1 MRARLTRGK
10 WQAVKIVLV
19 HCHYQQPGGEDVVFL
34 QERQLLERAGHQ
46 VIVFTRNNEGLDSYS
61 GFQRLVL
68 IQKAIWNVE
77 VRKDFGE
84 LLRTEKPDVVH
95 VHNTWVAISPSIY
108 KECQDANVPVVQ
120 THHNYALMCPGGTF
134 FRDGATCEECVDH
147 TLLRSVRYGC
157 YRDSRGTTATR
168 ALMLAVHRGLHTW
181 DRDINCHIVLT
192 EFAKGKFLR
201 GGLPPERMF
210 VKPNFVYPD
219 PLLATNGNGA
229 GGGKGEY
236 ALFAGR
242 LGPKNRV
249 STVLSAWS
257 RLRNRIP
264 LMIVGGGIERDELEQ
279 EAAQDKLSTITFR
292 GTLPHDET
300 LAAMSGARFLIFS
313 SEWYETFGLTM
324 VEAFAC
330 GVPVICSRVGA
341 MREIVS
347 DGRTGLHF
355 NPGDADDLAAK
366 VEWALSHPE
375 RMQEMGREA
384 RREYES
390 KYTAEKNYPKLMD
403 IYQHAISGR
412 N

>member
-1 MRARLTRGK
+1 
-10 WQAVKIVLV
+10 VKIILV
-19 HCHYQQPGGEDVVFL
+19 HCHYQQPGGEDVVFQ
-34 QERQLLERAGHQ
+34 QERQLLERAGHE
-46 VIVFTRNNEGLDSYS
+46 VIVFIRSNEGLDSYS
-61 GFQRLVL
+61 KVQRLVL
-68 IQKAIWNVE
+68 IQKAIWNTGMQKEFSE
-77 VRKDFGE
+77 V
-84 LLRTEKPDVVH
+84 LRTQKPDVVH

-108 KECQDANVPVVQ
+108 KACQDANVPVVQ
-120 THHNYALMCPGGTF
+120 THHNYRLMCPCGTF
-134 FRDGATCEECVDH
+134 FRDGAACEECMDH
-147 TLLRSVRYGC
+147 SLLRSVRYGC
-157 YRDSRGTTATR
+157 YRDSRSTTAAK

-192 EFAKGKFLR
+192 EFAKSKFLR

-210 VKPNFVYPD
+210 VKPNFVHPD
-219 PLLATNGNGA
+219 PLPATNDHSA
-229 GGGKGEY
+229 VGGDGKY

-242 LGPKNRV
+242 LAPKKRV
-249 STVLSAWS
+249 TTVLSAWS
-257 RLRNRIP
+257 RLRSRIP
-264 LMIVGGGIERDELEQ
+264 LMIVGGGIEQEELEQ
-279 EAAQDKLSTITFR
+279 EAAQDRLSTITFR

-300 LAAMSGARFLIFS
+300 LAVMSGARFLIFS

-341 MREIVS
+341 MREIVD

-355 NPGDADDLAAK
+355 NAGDADDLAAK

-384 RREYES
+384 RQEYES
-390 KYTAEKNYPKLMD
+390 KYTAEKNYPRLME
-403 IYQHAISGR
+403 IYQHAIARR